1 MGMTDR
7 MVLRIFMIQGLSIGI
22 IGTTLGTT
30 LGLLLAWVLD
40 TFEII
45 TIPAEVYFVEKLP
58 VSIHATEIEQIVA
71 VSLLIA
77 FLATI
82 YPALKASQLQPVRAI
97 RHE

>member
-7 MVLRIFMIQGLSIGI
+7 MILRIFMIQGLSIGV
-22 IGTTLGTT
+22 IGTTVGTII
-30 LGLLLAWVLD
+30 GLVIGWALD

-45 TIPAEVYFVEKLP
+45 KIPADVYFVEKLP
-58 VSIHATEIEQIVA
+58 VSIHATDVVMIVG

-82 YPALKASQLQPVRAI
+82 YPALQASRLQPVRAI